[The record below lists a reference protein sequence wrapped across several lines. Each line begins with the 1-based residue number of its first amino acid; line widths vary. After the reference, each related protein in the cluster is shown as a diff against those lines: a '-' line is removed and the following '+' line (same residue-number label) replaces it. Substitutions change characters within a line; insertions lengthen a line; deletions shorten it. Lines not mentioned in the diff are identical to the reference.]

1 MKKHPQRI
9 VVLDYASLETLQL
22 LGVEPLA
29 LPGNRKNLP
38 DSLKR
43 YQDDKYLNAGTLFK
57 PDMAVLR
64 AAKPDLILIAGRASK
79 AYDELNAL
87 APTLNMSVDP
97 QDQLGSLKQR
107 TLQLGE
113 LFDKQQQAQAAV
125 DKLDAQIAAVKPQ
138 AAQAGRG
145 LVVLF
150 SGGKISA
157 YAPKSRFSFVYDAL
171 GFSSALQSDEKDVR
185 GNKLTPEQVAKLN
198 PDWLFVIDRDA
209 ATGRPNAVAPQK
221 ILTGTALKKTTAV
234 KKGQVVY
241 LPAAEVYLSGGIVTA
256 QHVVERVSEALNHA
270 AR

>member
-1 MKKHPQRI
+1 M
-9 VVLDYASLETLQL
+9 VLDYASLETLQL

-43 YQDDKYLNAGTLFK
+43 YQDDKYLNAGTLFE

-138 AAQAGRG
+138 AAKPGAGWWCCSPAVRSAPTPPRAVSASSMTPSASRLPCSPTKRRARQQA
-145 LVVLF
+145 
-150 SGGKISA
+150 
-157 YAPKSRFSFVYDAL
+157 DA
-171 GFSSALQSDEKDVR
+171 
-185 GNKLTPEQVAKLN
+185 
-198 PDWLFVIDRDA
+198 
-209 ATGRPNAVAPQK
+209 
-221 ILTGTALKKTTAV
+221 
-234 KKGQVVY
+234 
-241 LPAAEVYLSGGIVTA
+241 
-256 QHVVERVSEALNHA
+256 
-270 AR
+270 

>member
-1 MKKHPQRI
+1 MRLRRSPDDRPAGRDGAGGLPQQNRRAGGSGHRQRPAPERQHRGEKHPQRI

-43 YQDDKYLNAGTLFK
+43 YQDDKYLNAGTLFE

-171 GFSSALQSDEKDVR
+171 GSRLPCSPTKRRARQ
-185 GNKLTPEQVAKLN
+185 QA
-198 PDWLFVIDRDA
+198 DA
-209 ATGRPNAVAPQK
+209 
-221 ILTGTALKKTTAV
+221 
-234 KKGQVVY
+234 
-241 LPAAEVYLSGGIVTA
+241 
-256 QHVVERVSEALNHA
+256 
-270 AR
+270 